1 MSGVSRLS
9 AVARIRAAADGRGG
23 TALREL
29 AGDGPLALRR
39 SRHPDD
45 AGAAH
50 VVLVGAM
57 AAPLGGDRLRVE
69 AVVEP
74 GARLL
79 VTSAAAT
86 VSLPGRAPA
95 PAHYD
100 VDLSVGAEAEL
111 EWWPEPVIAA
121 AGSALRLWTRV
132 RLDPGA
138 RLHLREEQVLGRHGE
153 PPGRLTSRLTVR
165 QGGCLVLDQS
175 TDVGTGAPPGW
186 DGPAVLDGR
195 RVLGQL
201 LTTRPCRTAPV
212 PEAPSE
218 APSEAAAFAVG
229 EGLTLLTVVAADV
242 PALRT
247 TLTAACQGAASPALA
262 ASRVSSPVP

>member
-1 MSGVSRLS
+1 MSGVT
-9 AVARIRAAADGRGG
+9 AVARIRATADGRGG

-29 AGDGPLALRR
+29 TGEGPLALRR

-69 AVVEP
+69 VVAEP

-86 VSLPGRAPA
+86 LSLPGRDPA

-100 VDLSVGAEAEL
+100 LDLTVAGDAEL
-111 EWWPEPVIAA
+111 IWRPEPVIAA
-121 AGSALRLWTRV
+121 AGSELRLWTRV
-132 RLDPGA
+132 HLDPHA
-138 RLHLREEQVLGRHGE
+138 RLLFREEQVLGRHDE

-165 QGGCLVLDQS
+165 QDGRLVLDQS
-175 TDVGTGAPPGW
+175 TDIGTGAPPGW
-186 DGPAVLDGR
+186 DGPAVVAGR
-195 RVLGQL
+195 RTLGQL
-201 LTTRPCRTAPV
+201 LTTHAVTVGASGG
-212 PEAPSE
+212 ASG
-218 APSEAAAFAVG
+218 EAAAFRLG
-229 EGLTLLTVVAADV
+229 EGLTLLTAVAPDI
-242 PALRT
+242 PALR
-247 TLTAACQGAASPALA
+247 AALA
-262 ASRVSSPVP
+262 APALTPGPVVLT